1 MIVSGCSDSTVRLW
15 DFKSKKLIGKLGGLT
30 KHTGAVNC
38 VAFSHD
44 GSMLASA
51 SDDSTVLLWA
61 FPAPSPAPNPAKPI
75 DLTHEAGDGQQR
87 QQQQQQQDINLLRTA
102 TRFIALDTLRNQS
115 MLQGAIDNNLPA
127 PKSYSGSV
135 LEVEM
140 EKIRQSVHQRV
151 HQSVRSSAIPFITS
165 IAHESLLA
173 DAREYLCELDS
184 ATCAP
189 KRRNRILQWLDHHAV
204 YLGIS
209 TPLWG
214 ADRVL
219 FLLHTD
225 ERWTGKEGSLQH
237 FAVLSV
243 DLDRGSNQ
251 LAFGATST
259 PLVIYDSMRTD
270 SATAIKRWEQHVAV
284 VMRLLG
290 SAAGAKA
297 VEPLISVADV
307 QEQHST
313 NNDCGVHSIMRV
325 LFSRFCF
332 ALPHASLLYP

>member
-1 MIVSGCSDSTVRLW
+1 
-15 DFKSKKLIGKLGGLT
+15 
-30 KHTGAVNC
+30 
-38 VAFSHD
+38 
-44 GSMLASA
+44 
-51 SDDSTVLLWA
+51 
-61 FPAPSPAPNPAKPI
+61 
-75 DLTHEAGDGQQR
+75 
-87 QQQQQQQDINLLRTA
+87 
-102 TRFIALDTLRNQS
+102 

-173 DAREYLCELDS
+173 NARDYLCELDS

-225 ERWTGKEGSLQH
+225 ERWTGKKGSLQH

-270 SATAIKRWEQHVAV
+270 SATGLPLDDEAIKQRWEQQVAV

-297 VEPLISVADV
+297 EEPLISVADV

-313 NNDCGVHSIMRV
+313 NNDCGVHAIMRV